1 MSVDMSV
8 LRVLS
13 APVAGKLAELVDLVT
28 EGRTELK
35 VGVHCA
41 ERRRHMAAR
50 TGAMGLALLLL
61 ELAMAAVPW
70 LVPAASAA
78 ATQPFPRGSFCLLG
92 ALCFCLLLVAA
103 LLWIFHSEELKAL
116 RRADE
121 EMRLAAT
128 NLQEELRARK
138 FSTPIIRH
146 APSDSPANHDAGATS
161 KED

>member
-1 MSVDMSV
+1 MSG
-8 LRVLS
+8 
-13 APVAGKLAELVDLVT
+13 PVAGKLAELVDLVT

-41 ERRRHMAAR
+41 ERRRHTAAR
-50 TGAMGLALLLL
+50 TGVMGLALLLL

-70 LVPAASAA
+70 LVPAA

-103 LLWIFHSEELKAL
+103 LLWVFHSDELKAL
-116 RRADE
+116 RRADD
-121 EMRLAAT
+121 EMRLAAA

-138 FSTPIIRH
+138 FSTSATRH
-146 APSDSPANHDAGATS
+146 TLSDSPANQDAEATS
-161 KED
+161 TKD